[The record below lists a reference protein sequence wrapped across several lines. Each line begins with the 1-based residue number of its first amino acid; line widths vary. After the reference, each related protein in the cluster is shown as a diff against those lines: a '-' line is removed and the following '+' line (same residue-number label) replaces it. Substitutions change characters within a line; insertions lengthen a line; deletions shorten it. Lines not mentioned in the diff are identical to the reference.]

1 MNRVR
6 QCKVGQS
13 DARRLTLNEVEK
25 LEVQEDGFSL
35 ILVGGQSLT
44 LKTPEASLEP
54 WLSSLKP
61 LLKAS
66 DGSDKAK
73 SNLMACGTPVF
84 FVPSLVTTGD
94 YPTMCIPGS
103 PTAVT
108 APQAPDKPSVMK
120 EPPVTQQVA
129 AQAMQQMNSAA
140 QAHVAQAIRLQAQA
154 KAVAQYI
161 HNHSGGPSNG
171 YSNFNDLTPTGP
183 MSPISSEARTMPEI
197 PAPATEPAS
206 KAVGSQREI
215 GSVSVGA
222 VPRGL
227 SGHAALP
234 EDAEDEP
241 FLPSEPA
248 QIKLGTLRSLSSN
261 SLPVQVDDD
270 DDMAD
275 RGMPGMSSSMAQALK
290 VKNTFYDFETDCTPL
305 GNRLRPICSAAGR
318 LDALAAEEE
327 ELAKIDMLE
336 QKRETALGG
345 SLAPGSLAPGSL
357 APGPTLSS
365 NAAPGGSDLAH
376 ANGLTAPEIM
386 RVLCS
391 GYLNVERKGQVKTP
405 FFVLRENSL
414 ERYDTATDFEKGQD
428 PRTMPLADIEKVTVK
443 ELRLTLE
450 VRDQKKPVEFQV
462 DSTKEFVQWGR
473 ALEKLL
479 AQRLGDAY
487 RQIEKGLLVAVCCR
501 LLYCK
506 SCLEGFMSHDNIWF
520 RHHTKENFVSS
531 AEGLSGRG
539 VPSDGGHAS
548 ASVSGGTTPR
558 EGELLI
564 LKRNREDP
572 RYCVLRTDCF
582 EYFSSKDDYQ
592 TGVAARAR
600 ALIEDITAFE
610 VLDDGTM
617 EVELGDK
624 KLAFKALTPED
635 LYRWQTAWET
645 DPEEPL
651 KPSQAT
657 MPKTGT

>member
-1 MNRVR
+1 MGSCQRGAQCRFAHDQSELQGLPDLARTKICKQMIQTGRCEDPTCTYAHNREELRIVP
-6 QCKVGQS
+6 
-13 DARRLTLNEVEK
+13 
-25 LEVQEDGFSL
+25 GFSAADQRERAIQL
-35 ILVGGQSLT
+35 EQLELLEMEIERGRAQAGRAQPPVRSHADEPKANGQQKLGQNQ
-44 LKTPEASLEP
+44 
-54 WLSSLKP
+54 P
-61 LLKAS
+61 LYQ
-66 DGSDKAK
+66 

-234 EDAEDEP
+234 EDAEAEDEP

-327 ELAKIDMLE
+327 E
-336 QKRETALGG
+336 TALGG

-376 ANGLTAPEIM
+376 ANGLPGANP
-386 RVLCS
+386 L
-391 GYLNVERKGQVKTP
+391 
-405 FFVLRENSL
+405 LRRAHDLAS
-414 ERYDTATDFEKGQD
+414 DTFG
-428 PRTMPLADIEKVTVK
+428 
-443 ELRLTLE
+443 
-450 VRDQKKPVEFQV
+450 
-462 DSTKEFVQWGR
+462 
-473 ALEKLL
+473 
-479 AQRLGDAY
+479 
-487 RQIEKGLLVAVCCR
+487 
-501 LLYCK
+501 
-506 SCLEGFMSHDNIWF
+506 
-520 RHHTKENFVSS
+520 
-531 AEGLSGRG
+531 
-539 VPSDGGHAS
+539 
-548 ASVSGGTTPR
+548 
-558 EGELLI
+558 
-564 LKRNREDP
+564 
-572 RYCVLRTDCF
+572 
-582 EYFSSKDDYQ
+582 
-592 TGVAARAR
+592 TGVYVKNTF
-600 ALIEDITAFE
+600 ID
-610 VLDDGTM
+610 
-617 EVELGDK
+617 
-624 KLAFKALTPED
+624 LACE
-635 LYRWQTAWET
+635 
-645 DPEEPL
+645 EEPVASL
-651 KPSQAT
+651 RAVHT
-657 MPKTGT
+657 AAGRLDMMWRDDEERAD